1 MFVTSATVEQM
12 WMIAVLFRYTWCTY
26 LQRNRVNSSTTI
38 DLMRHSDRKLT
49 DIINT
54 DSNLLQTGEVI
65 RNLPDDKKY

>member
-12 WMIAVLFRYTWCTY
+12 WMIAVLFRYTWGTY
-26 LQRNRVNSSTTI
+26 LQRNGVNSSTTI